1 MNVNP
6 SWIKRNLYLV
16 ITLSALLSSLLF
28 ASIMFIVFQNQT
40 KVDQTS
46 VGFIY
51 LGNKETSEYADTLN
65 LEVTVWKNSANY
77 QVTFQ
82 EYAYQVDMSLF
93 EFNLQETLNQ
103 IQRDRRNKAVFSI
116 SPENQDL
123 LVLEIANLLTAGNQ
137 SVILKEKLI
146 EDLLSDINELY
157 SRKVYSMSH
166 YVVSTYQESVID
178 QTTLINISI
187 ADADQIMQY
196 GSELIILQNKRF
208 SLLSELGSTPLTN
221 TQMSIIASGLL
232 GVSGKVN
239 FNGFLFEQNLTLPT
253 WADYGKNVRIL
264 RVNQFDLTFFN
275 QSQQDL
281 KFVIE
286 RTSDTSLSF
295 KLMGYPTITT
305 YSFDTEVKIA
315 IPFQTIYLPLNT
327 LDENTPG
334 VIITETDTE
343 MTYQLLHQAG
353 VLGSV
358 LFFNRTMTVL
368 GEDPVVIRVFS
379 EQYLPINEIY
389 YQHVV
394 PKVGD

>member
-82 EYAYQVDMSLF
+82 EYAYQVDMSFF

-187 ADADQIMQY
+187 LDADQIMQY

-208 SLLSELGSTPLTN
+208 SLLSELSSLPLTN

-253 WADYGKNVRIL
+253 WANYGMNVRIL

-286 RTSDTSLSF
+286 RTSDTSLTF
-295 KLMGYPTITT
+295 KLIGYPTITT

-315 IPFQTIYLPLNT
+315 IPYQTIYLPLNT

>member
-1 MNVNP
+1 MNSNP

-40 KVDQTS
+40 RVDQTS

-51 LGNKETSEYADTLN
+51 LGNKQTSEYADTLN
-65 LEVTVWKNSANY
+65 LEVTIWKNSANY

-82 EYAYQVDMSLF
+82 EYAYRLDMSLF
-93 EFNLQETLNQ
+93 EFNLSATLSQ

-116 SPENQDL
+116 TPENQNL
-123 LVLEIANLLTAGNQ
+123 LISEIANLLTAGNE
-137 SVILKEKLI
+137 SVILKDQLI

-157 SRKVYSMSH
+157 SRKVYPMSS
-166 YVVSTYQESVID
+166 YVVSTYQESIID
-178 QTTLINISI
+178 QTTLSNISTT
-187 ADADQIMQY
+187 DADQIMQY
-196 GSELIILQNKRF
+196 GSELVILQNKRF
-208 SLLSELGSTPLTN
+208 SLLNELGSTPLTN

-239 FNGFLFEQNLTLPT
+239 FNGFLFEQNLSLPT

-275 QSQQDL
+275 QSQQNL
-281 KFVIE
+281 KLEIE
-286 RTSDTSLSF
+286 RTSDTSLTF
-295 KLMGYPTITT
+295 KLIGYPTITG
-305 YSFDTEVKIA
+305 YSFDTEIKIA
-315 IPFQTIYLPLNT
+315 IPFQTMILPLNT
-327 LDENTPG
+327 LDEHTPG
-334 VIITETDTE
+334 VIIIETDTE
-343 MTYQLLHQAG
+343 ITYKLLHQTG

-358 LFFNRTMTVL
+358 LFFNRTMSVP
-368 GEDPVVIRVFS
+368 GEDPVVVRIYS
-379 EQYLPINEIY
+379 EQYLPVDEIY